1 MINRINKNEER
12 FDKVLKSVKD
22 LEVSLTNFES
32 SIKDLELLKKYYDSK
47 NWIKDKDTYEKESL
61 KIKAG
66 VLSEDGVWN
75 MLSDIDSLI
84 DDMKRIIKKY
94 DNTK

>member
-1 MINRINKNEER
+1 MIDRITKNEER

-22 LEVSLTNFES
+22 LEVSLTNFENNT
-32 SIKDLELLKKYYDSK
+32 KDLELLKKYYSSK
-47 NWIKDKDTYEKESL
+47 NWIKDKDAYENKSL

-84 DDMKRIIKKY
+84 LDMKRVIEKY
-94 DNTK
+94 DNIK